1 MAFCWGRPI
10 YLFNDF
16 YQPLKDELL
25 AWQVISLKKD
35 LNILI
40 EEYKK
45 ERYLLIDKQ
54 ISQADDNSQLEL
66 GDIDEYFYPLSR

>member
-1 MAFCWGRPI
+1 MKERGNMKTKFQRM
-10 YLFNDF
+10 NKMEK
-16 YQPLKDELL
+16 QH
-25 AWQVISLKKD
+25 
-35 LNILI
+35 LI